1 LVEPVFRA
9 LPLINLPR
17 DAIQLH
23 GGREVKAM
31 REGIVAVVELAV
43 RGSVE
48 LLVAFV
54 VERVVAAEGFV
65 DEFFQVLLVL
75 MVV

>member
-1 LVEPVFRA
+1 
-9 LPLINLPR
+9 
-17 DAIQLH
+17 
-23 GGREVKAM
+23 M